1 MISRDF
7 FVYIIECANG
17 NYYTGY
23 TTDIKKRVK
32 THIDGGRVAAKFTKS
47 FKAVKLAACW
57 VVSGVR
63 GDALRVECFIKKCA
77 RKIKDIFVADP
88 EKLRSFMLEKKDRV
102 PDIKIYEPLK
112 INL

>member
-1 MISRDF
+1 MTSRDF

-32 THIDGGRVAAKFTKS
+32 THISGERVAAKFTKS
-47 FKAVKLAACW
+47 FKAVKLVACW
-57 VVSGVR
+57 VISGVR

-77 RKIKDIFVADP
+77 RKVKEIFVADP
-88 EKLRSFMLEKKDRV
+88 YKLKLLMLEKKDAV
-102 PDIKIYEPLK
+102 PEIRIYEQL
-112 INL
+112 